1 MTLFFE
7 VPGEPVG
14 KARPRFTRQ
23 GHAYT
28 PKKTSDYEREVRN
41 SFRIAY
47 PAHEPMAGP
56 VSMEVYAFFGVPKS
70 WPMKKREAAL
80 RSESL
85 LPTGRPDASNVL
97 KAVEDAL
104 NGLAYLDDSQI
115 VDASVQ
121 KRYASR
127 PRVEVSL
134 VMGRER
140 CPATRSAV
148 RRAEGRKTAS

>member
-41 SFRIAY
+41 SFKIAY
-47 PAHEPMAGP
+47 PDHEPLDGP

-70 WPMKKREAAL
+70 WSKKKREAAL
-80 RSESL
+80 CGDI
-85 LPTGRPDASNVL
+85 LPTGRPDWDNCGKVIS
-97 KAVEDAL
+97 DAL
-104 NGLAYLDDSQI
+104 NGGLAYGDDSQI

-127 PRVEVSL
+127 PRVEVNIT
-134 VMGRER
+134 GGGK
-140 CPATRSAV
+140 A
-148 RRAEGRKTAS
+148 

>member
-1 MTLFFE
+1 MSLFFE

-14 KARPRFTRQ
+14 KARPRFTRH

-47 PAHEPMAGP
+47 PDHAPYTGP
-56 VSMEVYAFFGVPKS
+56 VAVEVYAFFAIPPS
-70 WPMKKREAAL
+70 WTKKKRESAL
-80 RSESL
+80 AGGV
-85 LPTGRPDASNVL
+85 PHTGRPDADNCL

-104 NGLAYLDDSQI
+104 NGLAFGDDSQI
-115 VDASVQ
+115 TDASVQ

-127 PRVEVSL
+127 PRVEVNIT
-134 VMGRER
+134 GGKE
-140 CPATRSAV
+140 
-148 RRAEGRKTAS
+148 

>member
-41 SFRIAY
+41 SFKIAY
-47 PAHEPMAGP
+47 PEHEPLAGP
-56 VSMEVYAFFGVPKS
+56 VSLEVYAFFGVPES
-70 WPMKKREAAL
+70 WSKARKEAAL
-80 RSESL
+80 TGKL
-85 LPTGRPDASNVL
+85 LPAKRPDWDNCGKVIS
-97 KAVEDAL
+97 DAL
-104 NGLAYLDDSQI
+104 NGLAFLDDAQI

-127 PRVEVSL
+127 PRVEVSIT
-134 VMGRER
+134 GGGK
-140 CPATRSAV
+140 P
-148 RRAEGRKTAS
+148 

>member
-47 PAHEPMAGP
+47 PTHEPFTGP
-56 VSMEVYAFFGVPKS
+56 VTLEVYAFFGVPES
-70 WPMKKREAAL
+70 WPKKKREAAL
-80 RSESL
+80 AGDT
-85 LPTGRPDASNVL
+85 LPAKRPDWDNCGKVIS
-97 KAVEDAL
+97 DAL
-104 NGLAYLDDSQI
+104 NELAFADDALI

-127 PRVEVSL
+127 PRVEVNIT
-134 VMGRER
+134 GGGK
-140 CPATRSAV
+140 P
-148 RRAEGRKTAS
+148 